1 MGFTILLGPLW
12 SSVTDAYNSGD
23 NAWIKNAVKKYLYI
37 LIPFLAGGLLML
49 LISGKVYNIWVGEA
63 VASQV
68 RFSVSLLCLLF
79 FSTTMFASIFVY
91 VINGIGTLRIQF
103 YSSIVSS
110 IFFVGLSLLLIKL
123 FNMGVEAVLISVIA
137 SNVFGYIIAPIQYYQ
152 IFHKKSTARIW
163 HS

>member
-1 MGFTILLGPLW
+1 
-12 SSVTDAYNSGD
+12 
-23 NAWIKNAVKKYLYI
+23 
-37 LIPFLAGGLLML
+37 
-49 LISGKVYNIWVGEA
+49 
-63 VASQV
+63 
-68 RFSVSLLCLLF
+68 
-79 FSTTMFASIFVY
+79 
-91 VINGIGTLRIQF
+91 RIQF